1 MTVFFFI
8 QESRAV
14 MRHVETLTVSRTN
27 LAIVAVNDFD
37 LFPNLRTL
45 NLHQNKL
52 ARIAKN
58 SFRVLNQLTSL
69 DLSNNNIMHLSR
81 DHLVGLQ
88 ACQTLNLSRNYLGSV
103 IADQVWPVMQLF
115 CVLFTVTGLCQLL
128 LTVFSDLQV
137 LSGTSDNDLMSVK
150 FRKQPKR

>member
-1 MTVFFFI
+1 
-8 QESRAV
+8 

-115 CVLFTVTGLCQLL
+115 CLLFTVKGNCNKNSIFTNTQSTFVSAVADG
-128 LTVFSDLQV
+128 V
-137 LSGTSDNDLMSVK
+137 LRPRSIVWHIRHLVSM
-150 FRKQPKR
+150 